1 MTKNILVVAAH
12 PDDEILGAAGSM
24 AKHAANGEIVHTIF
38 MADGVTSRSSDTAT
52 SECRERNKAAFQA
65 AKIVGSQEPRFLS
78 LPDNRMDSVDLLDI
92 VKPLESV
99 IQEIKPEVIYT
110 HHYGDLNIDH
120 QMTHKAVMTACRPQY
135 HEQVMTI
142 LCFEVLSS
150 TEWQT
155 PGSGNAFE
163 PNWFVDISQTFNLK
177 LDALKSYEAEM
188 RDAPHSRSINNVEN
202 QAGLRGSQIFTQ
214 FAEAFVLARHIN

>member
-1 MTKNILVVAAH
+1 MSNTILVVAAH

-24 AKHAANGEIVHTIF
+24 AKHSANGDIVHTII
-38 MADGVTSRSSDTAT
+38 MADGVSSRSIDNT
-52 SECRERNKAAFQA
+52 SEECRERNKAAFQA

-78 LPDNRMDSVDLLDI
+78 LPDNRMDSIDLLDV
-92 VKPLESV
+92 VKPLEAL
-99 IQEIKPEVIYT
+99 ILEIKPNVIYT

-120 QMTHKAVMTACRPQY
+120 QITHKAVMTACRPQSQ
-135 HEQVMTI
+135 EQVMTI

-163 PNWFVDISQTFNLK
+163 PNWFVDISQTFKLK
-177 LDALKSYEAEM
+177 LDALKYYEAEM
-188 RDAPHSRSINNVEN
+188 RDTPHSRSISNVEN
-202 QAGLRGSQIFTQ
+202 QAGLRGSQVFTQ